1 METTND
7 AQNEK
12 AFQLIL
18 HAGNSKSSSMEALAL
33 TRQGDYEASAEKFKD
48 AQEEFNKAHEVQT
61 ALLFESVNGVS
72 LQPDILLVHA
82 QDHFTSAMVCLDL
95 CQEMTMMMRQLN
107 ELSNSIRKEEKK

>member
-1 METTND
+1 METAKD
-7 AQNEK
+7 VQNQK
-12 AFQLIL
+12 AFELIL

-33 TRQGDYEASAEKFKD
+33 TREGKYTEADEKFKD
-48 AQEEFNKAHEVQT
+48 ANEEFNKAHEVQT
-61 ALLFESVNGVS
+61 SLLFESANGVS

-107 ELSNSIRKEEKK
+107 EITKKLLKEETL